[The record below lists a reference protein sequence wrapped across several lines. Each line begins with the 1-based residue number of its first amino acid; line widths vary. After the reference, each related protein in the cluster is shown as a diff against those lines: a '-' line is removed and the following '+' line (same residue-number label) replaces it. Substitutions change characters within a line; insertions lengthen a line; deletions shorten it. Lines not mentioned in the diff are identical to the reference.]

1 MKRNIRT
8 IIIVVILLALL
19 IGAYFFVQNLKTDNK
34 EEIQKTPAEKIDY
47 LITEKLDEISY
58 IQYKTGVAD
67 YILHNKKTPTI
78 EGYSS
83 HIVDNGKLESM
94 IMSTVS
100 TSFSND
106 MGKQEDLAKYG
117 LDNEEKF
124 VLFKLKNGDERKII
138 IGNPTHLNGEYYARK
153 AGDNTVYTLSS
164 QASELLMCNPDLL
177 RDTTVCIVDNYSI
190 SKFAVEHS
198 GVKVLEVEK
207 DDNYAKEND
216 FMQSN
221 YIIRF
226 PYNNV
231 EANNDVI
238 NVLFEKISSVYAT
251 EIVEEDPKDLS
262 VYGLDKPN
270 VFTVKDKERT
280 SVVKMGNYSDDGAVY
295 VMRDDIPVV
304 FKAVCSFAEPV
315 KNIVPDEYI
324 ARYVHIFK
332 INDIETV
339 VAEKASETYTLK
351 IIEKSKDSFE
361 YKINDKIKVEDNFRT
376 AYEAVIS
383 PIANKI
389 TDENITGEEA
399 CKITFSFKN
408 KSVKSFVYYEYDNK
422 NYIVKAD
429 NGLTCLVKKE
439 SVDNIFDVLKK

>member
-8 IIIVVILLALL
+8 IIIVVILLSLL

-190 SKFAVEHS
+190 SKFAVA
-198 GVKVLEVEK
+198 VLQ
-207 DDNYAKEND
+207 
-216 FMQSN
+216 FGQ
-221 YIIRF
+221 
-226 PYNNV
+226 YNTSS
-231 EANNDVI
+231 ANS
-238 NVLFEKISSVYAT
+238 VLQ
-251 EIVEEDPKDLS
+251 L
-262 VYGLDKPN
+262 L
-270 VFTVKDKERT
+270 
-280 SVVKMGNYSDDGAVY
+280 
-295 VMRDDIPVV
+295 
-304 FKAVCSFAEPV
+304 
-315 KNIVPDEYI
+315 
-324 ARYVHIFK
+324 H
-332 INDIETV
+332 
-339 VAEKASETYTLK
+339 
-351 IIEKSKDSFE
+351 
-361 YKINDKIKVEDNFRT
+361 
-376 AYEAVIS
+376 
-383 PIANKI
+383 
-389 TDENITGEEA
+389 
-399 CKITFSFKN
+399 
-408 KSVKSFVYYEYDNK
+408 
-422 NYIVKAD
+422 
-429 NGLTCLVKKE
+429 
-439 SVDNIFDVLKK
+439 